1 MNILNA
7 CVRHMGGIVEIAA
20 IEKDGLEKLPGGDE
34 LKIGIPELPPLRQ
47 QDKLSLPNQH
57 S

>member
-1 MNILNA
+1 
-7 CVRHMGGIVEIAA
+7 MGGIVEIAA